1 MMSVKVIGKHEKDS
15 MMRDAFGDTL
25 LKLME
30 ENKNVVYIDADLMAC
45 INTKRVC
52 KAFPER
58 CFNTGIMEANMMGVA
73 AGLSATGKIPY
84 VHSFGPFA
92 TRRSFDQVFLAC
104 AYAKLNVKINGS
116 DPGVTAAFNGGTHM
130 PFEDMG
136 LMLNIPTMVVLEPC
150 DCVQYAAVMKEEAAR
165 YGVSYTRMVRKNP
178 IKVYEEGSE
187 FKIGK
192 GVTLKDGADVTIIAS
207 GIMVDEALKAYD
219 LLAAE
224 GISARIVDMF
234 TWKPI
239 DAELIEKCAK
249 ETGAIV
255 TAENHNIL
263 TGLGSMVAKVVTEG
277 TPVPMER
284 VGINDEFGEV
294 GPEAYLRERFN
305 LTVAN
310 IAEHAKR
317 AIARKAK

>member
-136 LMLNIPTMVVLEPC
+136 LMLNIPTAC
-150 DCVQYAAVMKEEAAR
+150 
-165 YGVSYTRMVRKNP
+165 
-178 IKVYEEGSE
+178 
-187 FKIGK
+187 
-192 GVTLKDGADVTIIAS
+192 
-207 GIMVDEALKAYD
+207 
-219 LLAAE
+219 
-224 GISARIVDMF
+224 
-234 TWKPI
+234 
-239 DAELIEKCAK
+239 
-249 ETGAIV
+249 
-255 TAENHNIL
+255 
-263 TGLGSMVAKVVTEG
+263 SM
-277 TPVPMER
+277 PR
-284 VGINDEFGEV
+284 S
-294 GPEAYLRERFN
+294 
-305 LTVAN
+305 
-310 IAEHAKR
+310 
-317 AIARKAK
+317 